1 MRNAILGVKWVVF
14 LSTVGGVC
22 VRRTA
27 VLLPRL
33 RLVAGMPEA
42 CPAPASWLILLCRGD
57 QPWLSFDPT
66 VLPPKTPQPEVHH
79 MPPASTSLAQPASPY
94 LTESPENRKV
104 VNRLARSVPCIALLF
119 KLQSARKVF
128 TSFLCRFLQLLQ
140 ALSIYKR
147 RCINLL
153 LL

>member
-1 MRNAILGVKWVVF
+1 M
-14 LSTVGGVC
+14 GGFSFNSGWGLC
-22 VRRTA
+22 EEEGCATASSEAGGWDARGLPSSSQLAHSPLQRRPTLA
-27 VLLPRL
+27 LLRPN
-33 RLVAGMPEA
+33 
-42 CPAPASWLILLCRGD
+42 
-57 QPWLSFDPT
+57 SFA
-66 VLPPKTPQPEVHH
+66 PPKTPQPEVHH